1 MSRNTVGN
9 ETFLESMRTEKGIK
23 VNRSLNLPS
32 KALKVFFMDILPTVL
47 RNPSQAYFFS
57 KNFKTARFQHNAHQ
71 IRLNWEKQ
79 GIQVPPI
86 MVFSITNR
94 CDRRCR
100 GCYSQAQNRS
110 PGEELSDAKV
120 RGIFR
125 EAQELGISFIV
136 FSGGEPL
143 ARREILDITE
153 DFPEFI
159 YVFFTNGLLIDDVL
173 LKKLQRQKNVL
184 PLISL
189 EGSQEHTDERRGEG
203 VFEHLQQTMR
213 RMKNQGIFF
222 GASLT
227 LTSTDFE
234 TIVNFPYIESLFD
247 IGCRFFIFFEY
258 MAFEEGTE
266 DWQLTDDQR
275 AQIMTSINSFGS
287 KFPAIF
293 VAIPGDEGELGGCIA
308 AGRGLVH
315 VSADGHVEPCPFS
328 PYSDANLKDSSL
340 KDALQSKFLKAIREN
355 QHLRE
360 TDRGCT
366 LWVKRSLVKKLL
378 RESQK

>member
-1 MSRNTVGN
+1 MGT
-9 ETFLESMRTEKGIK
+9 ETFLESMRTKKGIK
-23 VNRSLNLPS
+23 VNKSLNLPN
-32 KALKVFFMDILPTVL
+32 KALKVFFMDIVPAIL
-47 RNPSQAYFFS
+47 RNPLQAYFFS
-57 KNFKTARFQHNAHQ
+57 RAYKAVRFQHSATQ

-79 GIQVPPI
+79 GIRVPPI

-94 CDRRCR
+94 CDRQCI
-100 GCYSQAQNRS
+100 GCYSQAQHRL
-110 PGEELSDAKV
+110 PGKEMSDAKV
-120 RGIFR
+120 RGIFQ

-136 FSGGEPL
+136 FSGGEPF
-143 ARREILDITE
+143 ARREILDITK

-173 LKKLQRQKNVL
+173 LKKLQKQKNVL

-189 EGSQEHTDERRGEG
+189 EGTKEHTDERRGEG
-203 VFEHLQQTMR
+203 VFKHLQQTMT

-227 LTSTDFE
+227 LTSSDFE

-266 DWQLTDDQR
+266 DWQLTEVQR
-275 AQIMTSINSFGS
+275 AQIMSSINSFGS

-315 VSADGHVEPCPFS
+315 VSADGYVEPCPFS
-328 PYSDANLKDSSL
+328 PYSDANLNDLSL
-340 KDALQSKFLKAIREN
+340 KDALQSKFLKAIRES
-355 QHLRE
+355 QMLRE
-360 TDRGCT
+360 TECGCP
-366 LWVKRSLVKKLL
+366 LWVKRSSLKTLLQESKK
-378 RESQK
+378 